1 MITCSFNKHVQ
12 RVSLPTLYFEFLNIY
27 HIWCGLIQKM
37 LKHGQSVPGVQA
49 GYLEQRS
56 QMRWERKKIDK
67 KCQKEWRSHF
77 VLHYKSILQCL
88 INLFD
93 RPATKNISIK
103 YKYCNTHNH
112 SFSFLVYAHQQ
123 LEPYMQSP
131 PASTWR

>member
-1 MITCSFNKHVQ
+1 MCKGLVYQHFILNSLTFITFGVVWSRRCWNMGNQSQ
-12 RVSLPTLYFEFLNIY
+12 GCRLA
-27 HIWCGLIQKM
+27 IWSKGHKW
-37 LKHGQSVPGVQA
+37 G
-49 GYLEQRS
+49 
-56 QMRWERKKIDK
+56 EREKKIDK

-93 RPATKNISIK
+93 RSATKNISIK

>member
-1 MITCSFNKHVQ
+1 MVWSDPEDVETWAISPRGAGWLFGAKVTNEVREKNKLIKNVKKNEGHIT
-12 RVSLPTLYFEFLNIY
+12 
-27 HIWCGLIQKM
+27 
-37 LKHGQSVPGVQA
+37 
-49 GYLEQRS
+49 
-56 QMRWERKKIDK
+56 
-67 KCQKEWRSHF
+67 
-77 VLHYKSILQCL
+77 HYRSILQCL

-131 PASTWR
+131 PAST